1 MARRFTKYPQGY
13 VRATQTGKA
22 YKLSGLKAILNRF
35 NTNGE
40 YASSGHWII
49 AKGGYDLD
57 WQLYYDEKPVIDCVS
72 GVLENDSLPPED
84 FETIA
89 NVIVSVYPDVNVGD
103 SAKKSKFP
111 RYDTLLGFN
120 TKQLWVYDNEE
131 DVYIDPPAEVLD
143 SLPEWNLV
151 DGSEEAEAELYRIV
165 NEEKPD
171 WLFDKDYWYDAE
183 NTGI

>member
-1 MARRFTKYPQGY
+1 MARKFTKYPQGY
-13 VRATQTGKA
+13 VKASQTDKV
-22 YKLSGLKAILNRF
+22 YKLTGLIAALSRF
-35 NTNGE
+35 NLNGD
-40 YASSGHWII
+40 YAKSGHWII

-72 GVLENDSLPPED
+72 GTLENDNLPSTD
-84 FETIA
+84 FENIA
-89 NVIVSVYPDVNVGD
+89 KVIVSVYPDVKVGD
-103 SAKKSKFP
+103 SAKKSNYP
-111 RYDTLLGFN
+111 RYDVLLGFN

-143 SLPEWNLV
+143 NLPAWNMV

-171 WLFDKDYWYDAE
+171 WLFDEDYWYDGD
-183 NTGI
+183 TGI